1 MELNARLKE
10 NQDAIQEKL
19 RHLSTTALRIIEE
32 IMIDPES
39 AARDRLAA
47 SSKILDLVMRPQ
59 PPTDNGLLNQPVS
72 IEIIRATR
80 PRTLTLVNHGV
91 TDRKKHNVQPGTR
104 TVGHRYNAELLLMT
118 SIICWWLMIRPIN
131 LNRPS
136 TT

>member
-1 MELNARLKE
+1 LNGRLIRGRQAAFQVGVSEESVSRWRKDPDFLMELNARLKE

-19 RHLSTTALRIIEE
+19 RHLSTTALRVIEE

-80 PRTLTLVNHGV
+80 PDPNT
-91 TDRKKHNVQPGTR
+91 
-104 TVGHRYNAELLLMT
+104 
-118 SIICWWLMIRPIN
+118 C
-131 LNRPS
+131 
-136 TT
+136 